1 MTAVKPGRGES
12 GGAEARPPSSAAA
25 QRATGERSAGP
36 REERTLDQSG
46 RALGPR
52 ALGTR
57 QRLLDATADLLKEK
71 SVRDIS
77 VVDIARKANT
87 SPATFYQY
95 FKDVGEATL
104 RLAELAAAEV
114 PTVIELIDGSW
125 RGHKGLETARAIA
138 TAFVNHWDAH
148 RSVLLVR
155 NLAADE
161 GDRRFQKVRR
171 EALTPVIVHLARKI
185 EESQK
190 QGRIAP
196 EVHPFAAAAALAS
209 ILERL
214 AAYHKELEYFGA
226 TRAHL
231 VETCARILFQ
241 TVTGRGA
248 P

>member
-1 MTAVKPGRGES
+1 MAAETAAKTPTPLD
-12 GGAEARPPSSAAA
+12 PP
-25 QRATGERSAGP
+25 
-36 REERTLDQSG
+36 LDQNG
-46 RALGPR
+46 RELGPR
-52 ALGTR
+52 ALQTR
-57 QRLLDATADLLKEK
+57 QRLLDATAELLAAQ
-71 SVRDIS
+71 SVRDVS
-77 VVDIARKANT
+77 VVDIARTAGT

-95 FKDVGEATL
+95 FKDVSEATL
-104 RLAELAAAEV
+104 RLAEQAADEM
-114 PTVIELIDGSW
+114 PEMIEIITGSW
-125 RGHKGLETARAIA
+125 DGAAGLERARRLVD
-138 TAFVNHWDAH
+138 AFVRHWDAH
-148 RSVLLVR
+148 RAVLLVR

-185 EESQK
+185 EESQQ
-190 QGRIAP
+190 QGRIAA
-196 EVHPFAAAAALAS
+196 EMHPYAAAAALAT

-231 VETCARILFQ
+231 IETCARMLVQ

>member
-1 MTAVKPGRGES
+1 VTAVKPGRGE
-12 GGAEARPPSSAAA
+12 GGGDEVP
-25 QRATGERSAGP
+25 
-36 REERTLDQSG
+36 TLDQSG
-46 RALGPR
+46 RTLGPR

-57 QRLLDATADLLKEK
+57 QRLLGATADLLKEK

-104 RLAELAAAEV
+104 RLAELAAEEV
-114 PTVIELIDGSW
+114 PTVVELIDGSW
-125 RGHKGLETARAIA
+125 RGQKGLETARAIA

-185 EESQK
+185 EESQQ

-196 EVHPFAAAAALAS
+196 EVHPYAAAAALAT